1 MAIKRK
7 IYFAELEISD
17 KEKNI
22 ATKLDLIE
30 LFTRLKAEPALS
42 LKRTI
47 SDINHEIALDI
58 FKINLIQDSEYI
70 EGMLTFADKRPRHYL
85 IDDSKN
91 FPDKSLTL
99 PTTKALA
106 FVTYF
111 KIFFLGAHAV
121 LCFVNDIH
129 GPTITHLKE
138 FLREQKLNQVSQGI
152 ERKIKRINYTFLK
165 KKTTANL
172 NEDED
177 ITELK
182 LAFKAPILDQLK
194 KLDKNIFQSAKL
206 QDKLGAKYYTI
217 ILKSAKR
224 YGKNS
229 TPLHIK
235 IARTLKFWNSI
246 QESDLTMELD
256 EFIIKRSGGFGKIE
270 AFNFLED
277 LITSEIELPAEIDA
291 ENIDYVGIFDGISV
305 GIDDKLEDIKTYL
318 D

>member
-165 KKTTANL
+165 KKTTASLSCNL
-172 NEDED
+172 AD
-177 ITELK
+177 
-182 LAFKAPILDQLK
+182 
-194 KLDKNIFQSAKL
+194 
-206 QDKLGAKYYTI
+206 
-217 ILKSAKR
+217 
-224 YGKNS
+224 
-229 TPLHIK
+229 
-235 IARTLKFWNSI
+235 
-246 QESDLTMELD
+246 
-256 EFIIKRSGGFGKIE
+256 
-270 AFNFLED
+270 
-277 LITSEIELPAEIDA
+277 
-291 ENIDYVGIFDGISV
+291 
-305 GIDDKLEDIKTYL
+305 
-318 D
+318 